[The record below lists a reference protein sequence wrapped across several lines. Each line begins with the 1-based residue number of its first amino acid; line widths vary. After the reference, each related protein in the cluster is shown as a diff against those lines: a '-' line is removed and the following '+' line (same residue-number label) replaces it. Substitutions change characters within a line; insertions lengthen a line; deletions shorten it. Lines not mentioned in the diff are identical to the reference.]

1 MTENLALQRMAHPG
15 GLILSHK
22 GRMPRIAHDAYIAP
36 NATIIG
42 DVEIGSQ
49 SSIWFGCVVRGDV
62 NMIRIGERSNIQDGT
77 IVHVDSRRYG
87 TFVGDDV
94 LIGHGAIIHACMI
107 EDHAVI
113 GIRATVLDGAVV
125 ERGAMVAACA
135 LVTPGRVVKQGE
147 LWAGSPARKVRDIS
161 PDEADDLADLTA
173 GYVDLARAYSDVG
186 MR

>member
-1 MTENLALQRMAHPG
+1 MSENLAMRRSTRPS
-15 GLILSHK
+15 GLVLPHK
-22 GRMPRIAHDAYIAP
+22 GRMPRIAPDVYIAP
-36 NATIIG
+36 TASVIG

-62 NMIRIGERSNIQDGT
+62 NMIRIGERSNLQDGT

-125 ERGAMVAACA
+125 ERGAMVAACS

-147 LWAGSPARKVRDIS
+147 LWAGSPARKVREIS
-161 PDEADDLADLTA
+161 PEESEDLASLTT
-173 GYVDLARAYSDVG
+173 GYVDLAHSYMNAG
-186 MR
+186 

>member
-1 MTENLALQRMAHPG
+1 MSENLAMHRSTTTG
-15 GLILSHK
+15 GLVLPHK
-22 GRMPRIAHDAYIAP
+22 GRMPRIAPDVYIAP
-36 NATIIG
+36 TAAVIG

-62 NMIRIGERSNIQDGT
+62 NMSRIGERSNLQDGT

-161 PDEADDLADLTA
+161 PEESEDLADLTV
-173 GYVDLARAYSDVG
+173 GYVELAHTYLSSG
-186 MR
+186 